1 VKFPVDEPLPEPVVR
16 ALVDARLAEL
26 GLSR

>member
-1 VKFPVDEPLPEPVVR
+1 MKFPVDAPLPEPILR

>member
-1 VKFPVDEPLPEPVVR
+1 MKFPVDQPLPEPVVR

-26 GLSR
+26 DLSR

>member
-1 VKFPVDEPLPEPVVR
+1 VKFPVDAPLPEPVVR